1 MQGAAHGMPIE
12 ETYHID
18 LYTGKIYS
26 LKDLFKPNS
35 NYVEK
40 LTNIVK
46 KQMGKSQNEGTKT
59 YLLDDFKSIRED
71 QNFVLFKDYIQL
83 YFYPYEVASYAEG
96 FAKFSIPYEEIN
108 DILDTDSDFWWSFNS
123 SREGK

>member
-1 MQGAAHGMPIE
+1 
-12 ETYHID
+12 
-18 LYTGKIYS
+18 
-26 LKDLFKPNS
+26 
-35 NYVEK
+35 
-40 LTNIVK
+40 
-46 KQMGKSQNEGTKT
+46 MGKSQNEGTKT